1 MKLKLKKL
9 IGIETEVGRLL
20 DKYEDTYEVKVFR
33 SLEEVI
39 AFFEKQENAGARRKT
54 LFVFA

>member
-33 SLEEVI
+33 SLEEVT
-39 AFFEKQENAGARRKT
+39 AFFETQ
-54 LFVFA
+54 